1 MIYPKRFCYCSSVVQ
16 YVRIFCLVS
25 CIIYLVSCFLFPVS
39 CLLSPVSC
47 LMCHV
52 YCYTVFSHW
61 IVGAVGREVRI
72 DAWEVRTRVKVQ
84 CGLLFINFPQ
94 TFLQLMPKK
103 VLKIPKLSTTNT
115 WKSVKIPRR
124 RGWTSLCRSE
134 YEWLWPSVTAGHDMT
149 SQTHNIICLS
159 AGNGEWFQALSPSI
173 STISYCIDGLSG
185 PSAIHLLMYTL
196 LERFRRFSL
205 YLRWCANAKLCVT

>member
-1 MIYPKRFCYCSSVVQ
+1 MLYTVQ
-16 YVRIFCLVS
+16 YVSIFCLVS

-72 DAWEVRTRVKVQ
+72 DAWEVTTRVKVQ
-84 CGLLFINFPQ
+84 CGLLYINFPQ

-124 RGWTSLCRSE
+124 RGG
-134 YEWLWPSVTAGHDMT
+134 P
-149 SQTHNIICLS
+149 LS
-159 AGNGEWFQALSPSI
+159 AGQNVNGSDQVWQLGMIWRHRRIILSVFPLE
-173 STISYCIDGLSG
+173 TANDFKLS
-185 PSAIHLLMYTL
+185 LLVSQPFHT
-196 LERFRRFSL
+196 
-205 YLRWCANAKLCVT
+205 V